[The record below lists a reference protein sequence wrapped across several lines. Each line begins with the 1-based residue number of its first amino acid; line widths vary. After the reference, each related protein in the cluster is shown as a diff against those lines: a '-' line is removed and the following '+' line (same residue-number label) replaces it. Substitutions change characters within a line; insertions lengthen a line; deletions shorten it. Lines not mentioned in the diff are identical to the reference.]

1 MIDFFF
7 KSNNIISTGL
17 LEAKKQTKLPAITRD
32 KEYLYILALNLFT
45 WL

>member
-1 MIDFFF
+1 MIEFFL

-17 LEAKKQTKLPAITRD
+17 LEAKKQTKLRAITRE
-32 KEYLYILALNLFT
+32 KEYLHILALNLFT